1 MDDGTSGIS
10 WLDGRLDA
18 AERVASRF
26 STLTA
31 SEHEK
36 AVLLDAWAQEQVTLD
51 VIWDRLATGRWH
63 LEDQFTT
70 EARHYLIVKPHRPSE
85 RELEVDLLLRT
96 LLGERQKVIALDTDR
111 SPSTITTHLSAVLAQ
126 MGFPPKPARVP
137 ILLVAAAA
145 VAAGQFRLSARVT
158 RWATPNGE
166 LIVLSTRRLDAHLRT
181 VLTPAEV
188 LVARHLV
195 DGLSHREIAARR
207 GSTTRT
213 VANQVASIFRKLNVS
228 GRRELLL
235 RAIAGHV
242 DANPQVDA
250 ADLQVG

>member
-10 WLDGRLDA
+10 WLDSRLDA
-18 AERVASRF
+18 PEQGASRF

-36 AVLLDAWAQEQVTLD
+36 AVLLDAWALEQVTLD
-51 VIWDRLATGRWH
+51 VIWDRFATGRWH
-63 LEDQFTT
+63 VEDQFTT
-70 EARHYLIVKPHRPSE
+70 EARHYLVVKPNRPPE
-85 RELEVDLLLRT
+85 KELEVELLLRT

-111 SPSTITTHLSAVLAQ
+111 SPSTITTHLSMILAQ
-126 MGFPPKPARVP
+126 MGFAPKPARVP

-145 VAAGQFRLSARVT
+145 AAAGQVRLSARIT
-158 RWATPNGE
+158 RWATPAGE
-166 LIVLSTRRLDAHLRT
+166 LIVLSTQRLDGHLRT
-181 VLTPAEV
+181 VLTPAEC
-188 LVARHLV
+188 LVARLLV

-213 VANQVASIFRKLNVS
+213 VANQVASIFRKLDVS

-242 DANPQVDA
+242 DANQVVEA
-250 ADLQVG
+250 PELRVG